1 MKIIIAATKK
11 CTHRPKLE
19 EQLQNA
25 GLQYEVLYF
34 EDHPELIETYK
45 LKTSPLLIVDDK
57 IASIGMPERSQII
70 ELKNKNKT
78 SRSTTLKKTP
88 IILSTKPLKGD
99 R

>member
-1 MKIIIAATKK
+1 MKIIIAATKT

-34 EDHPELIETYK
+34 EDHPELIEVYK
-45 LKTSPLLIVDDK
+45 LKTSPMLIVDDK
-57 IASIGMPERSQII
+57 LVSVGMPEHSKII

-78 SRSTTLKKTP
+78 S
-88 IILSTKPLKGD
+88 
-99 R
+99 